1 LNKTREVKVMK
12 IVIPVLDEGG
22 EVISAHFG
30 RAPYFAWFHMEGGK
44 VVKRG
49 VVPNDSEHFGGVG
62 YPPERIARL
71 EPHAVISPGMGM
83 RAINM
88 FQQMGIAVLQAQ
100 AQTTSENVGLFARGE
115 LTELTEGCLHAH
127 DH

>member
-1 LNKTREVKVMK
+1 MMK

-22 EVISAHFG
+22 EAISAHFG
-30 RAPYFAWFHMEGGK
+30 RAPYFAWFEVEEGN
-44 VVKRG
+44 VVERG
-49 VVPNDSEHFGGVG
+49 VVPNDSEHFGGIG

-100 AQTTSENVGLFARGE
+100 AQTTSVNVGLFARGE
-115 LTELTEGCLHAH
+115 LKELTEGCLHAH